1 MTVWFI
7 FKKLNMIKK
16 LKPVFFLALMLVSL
30 PLYSVHSPGD
40 FAKPTISVGILVED
54 LNKSLD
60 FYINVIGMIQVREL
74 TIDSEKA
81 KKMGLS
87 NGESFDIKFLKLE
100 NSENATEL
108 KLMSCSKK
116 TDHSKQT
123 YIPDDNGIRYLTIFV
138 KSMKPMLERIGKHG
152 IKTLGQSPTM
162 LDANRQFVLVQ
173 DPDGNFIEMIGP
185 K

>member
-1 MTVWFI
+1 
-7 FKKLNMIKK
+7 MIN
-16 LKPVFFLALMLVSL
+16 LLRSILFLLGFMVFAPKSFSIQ
-30 PLYSVHSPGD
+30 PPDD
-40 FAKPTISVGILVED
+40 FARPTISIGVLVED

-60 FYINVIGMIQVREL
+60 FYINVIGMVQVREL

-81 KKMGLS
+81 KRMGLS

-108 KLMSCSKK
+108 KLMSCGKK
-116 TDHSKQT
+116 TNRSKQV

-138 KSMKPMLERIGKHG
+138 KSMKPLLERIRRYGVKP
-152 IKTLGQSPTM
+152 LGQTPTM

-173 DPDGNFIEMIGP
+173 DPDGNFVELIGP
-185 K
+185 I